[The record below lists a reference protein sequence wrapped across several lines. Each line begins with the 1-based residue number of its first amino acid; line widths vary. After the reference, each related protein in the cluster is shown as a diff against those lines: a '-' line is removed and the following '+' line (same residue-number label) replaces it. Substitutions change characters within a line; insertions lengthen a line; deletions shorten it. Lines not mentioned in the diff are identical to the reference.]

1 LLGLAEDNIY
11 KDEIMKILLHISLLT
26 SVVYIYMVKP
36 NNRFKT
42 IMKSKIISVSDL
54 KNFKRLLEEQDQ
66 ILDKVVFQP
75 TTKDLIKY
83 LNEIIKDDS
92 VTILINKPKT

>member
-1 LLGLAEDNIY
+1 MI
-11 KDEIMKILLHISLLT
+11 
-26 SVVYIYMVKP
+26 KP

-42 IMKSKIISVSDL
+42 ILKSKIISVSDL
-54 KNFKRLLEEQDQ
+54 KNFKRLLKEQNQ

-83 LNEIIKDDS
+83 LNEIIKDNS
-92 VTILINKPKT
+92 VTILINNPKT

>member
-1 LLGLAEDNIY
+1 
-11 KDEIMKILLHISLLT
+11 MKILLHISLLT
-26 SVVYIYMVKP
+26 SIIYIYIVKP
-36 NNRFKT
+36 NNRFKA
-42 IMKSKIISVSDL
+42 ILKSKIISVSDL
-54 KNFKRLLEEQDQ
+54 KNFKRLLEEQNQ

-83 LNEIIKDDS
+83 LNKIIKDDS

>member
-1 LLGLAEDNIY
+1 
-11 KDEIMKILLHISLLT
+11 MKILLHISLLT
-26 SVVYIYMVKP
+26 SIIYIYMVKP

-42 IMKSKIISVSDL
+42 ILKSKTISVSDL
-54 KNFKRLLEEQDQ
+54 KNFKRLLKEQDQ

>member
-1 LLGLAEDNIY
+1 MLRLDGDNIY
-11 KDEIMKILLHISLLT
+11 KAEIMKILLHISLLT
-26 SVVYIYMVKP
+26 SIIYIYMVKP

-42 IMKSKIISVSDL
+42 ILKSKIISVSDL
-54 KNFKRLLEEQDQ
+54 KNFKRLLEEQNQ
-66 ILDKVVFQP
+66 ILDKVIFQP

-83 LNEIIKDDS
+83 LNEIIKDNS

>member
-1 LLGLAEDNIY
+1 MLRLDRDNIY
-11 KDEIMKILLHISLLT
+11 KAEIMKILLHISLLT
-26 SVVYIYMVKP
+26 SVIYIYMVKP

-42 IMKSKIISVSDL
+42 ILKSKIISVSDL
-54 KNFKRLLEEQDQ
+54 KNFKRLLEEQNQ

-83 LNEIIKDDS
+83 LNKIIKDDS

>member
-1 LLGLAEDNIY
+1 MLGLAEDNIY
-11 KDEIMKILLHISLLT
+11 KAEIMKILLHISLLT
-26 SVVYIYMVKP
+26 SIIYIYMVKP

-42 IMKSKIISVSDL
+42 ILKSKTISVSDL
-54 KNFKRLLEEQDQ
+54 KNFKRLLKEQDQ

>member
-1 LLGLAEDNIY
+1 MI
-11 KDEIMKILLHISLLT
+11 
-26 SVVYIYMVKP
+26 KP

-42 IMKSKIISVSDL
+42 ILKSKIISVSDL
-54 KNFKRLLEEQDQ
+54 KNFKRLLKEQNQ

-83 LNEIIKDDS
+83 LNEIIKDNS
-92 VTILINKPKT
+92 VTILINKPKI

>member
-1 LLGLAEDNIY
+1 
-11 KDEIMKILLHISLLT
+11 
-26 SVVYIYMVKP
+26 MVKP

-42 IMKSKIISVSDL
+42 ILKSKIISVSDL
-54 KNFKRLLEEQDQ
+54 KNFKRLLEEQHQ
-66 ILDKVVFQP
+66 ILDKVVVEP

-83 LNEIIKDDS
+83 LNKIIKDDS

>member
-1 LLGLAEDNIY
+1 
-11 KDEIMKILLHISLLT
+11 
-26 SVVYIYMVKP
+26 
-36 NNRFKT
+36 
-42 IMKSKIISVSDL
+42 MKSKIISVSDL

-75 TTKDLIKY
+75 TTKDLIMY

>member
-1 LLGLAEDNIY
+1 
-11 KDEIMKILLHISLLT
+11 MKILLHISLLT
-26 SVVYIYMVKP
+26 SVIYIYMIKP

-42 IMKSKIISVSDL
+42 ILKSKIISVSDL
-54 KNFKRLLEEQDQ
+54 KNFKRLLKEQNQ

-83 LNEIIKDDS
+83 LNEIIKDNS
-92 VTILINKPKT
+92 VTILINNPKT

>member
-1 LLGLAEDNIY
+1 
-11 KDEIMKILLHISLLT
+11 MKILLHISLLT
-26 SVVYIYMVKP
+26 SVIYIYMVKP

-42 IMKSKIISVSDL
+42 ILKSKIISVSDL

>member
-1 LLGLAEDNIY
+1 MLRLTEDNIY

-66 ILDKVVFQP
+66 ILNKVVFQP

-83 LNEIIKDDS
+83 LNEVIKDDS

>member
-1 LLGLAEDNIY
+1 
-11 KDEIMKILLHISLLT
+11 MKILLHISLLT
-26 SVVYIYMVKP
+26 SVIYIYMVKP

-42 IMKSKIISVSDL
+42 IIKYERCSVSDL
-54 KNFKRLLEEQDQ
+54 KNFKKLLEEQNQ
-66 ILDKVVFQP
+66 VLDKVVFQP

>member
-1 LLGLAEDNIY
+1 
-11 KDEIMKILLHISLLT
+11 
-26 SVVYIYMVKP
+26 
-36 NNRFKT
+36 
-42 IMKSKIISVSDL
+42 MKSKIISVSDL

-66 ILDKVVFQP
+66 ILDKVVFQS

>member
-1 LLGLAEDNIY
+1 
-11 KDEIMKILLHISLLT
+11 MKILLHISLLT
-26 SVVYIYMVKP
+26 SIIYIYIVKP

-42 IMKSKIISVSDL
+42 ILKSKTISVSDL
-54 KNFKRLLEEQDQ
+54 KNFKKLLEKQDQ

-83 LNEIIKDDS
+83 LNKIIKDDS